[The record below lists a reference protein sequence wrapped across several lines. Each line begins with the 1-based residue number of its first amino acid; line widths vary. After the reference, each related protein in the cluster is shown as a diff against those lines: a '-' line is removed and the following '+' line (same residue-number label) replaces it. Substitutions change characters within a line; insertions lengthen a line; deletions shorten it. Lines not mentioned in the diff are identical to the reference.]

1 MVPFFVFLVV
11 TAVSAVIGLLATRR
25 TGKSG
30 KGWQRP
36 LAHGMA
42 VMFLVAASGHFVEPL
57 RSGLI
62 ATVPPIV
69 PFPDLVVTATG
80 IVEIVF
86 AAALLVP
93 VSRRLAA
100 TAAVLYLLAVFP
112 ANVLA
117 VTSVD
122 HPDAPS
128 TPLLLRALIQLVFI
142 TAAVVIARTGSGP
155 AVRDIL
161 RALRPARQPALPKS

>member
-1 MVPFFVFLVV
+1 MVPFYVFLGV
-11 TAVSAVIGLLATRR
+11 TAVSAVIGLIAARR
-25 TGKSG
+25 TCKPG

-42 VMFLVAASGHFVEPL
+42 AMFLVAASGHFIEPL

-62 ATVPPIV
+62 ATVPPII
-69 PFPDLVVTATG
+69 PFADLVVTATG
-80 IVEIVF
+80 ILEIVF

-93 VSRRLAA
+93 ASRRLAA
-100 TAAVLYLLAVFP
+100 TATVLYLLAVFP

-117 VTSVD
+117 ATVVD

-128 TPLLLRALIQLVFI
+128 TPLLLRTVIQLVFI
-142 TAAVVIARTGSGP
+142 AAAVVIARTGSGP
-155 AVRDIL
+155 GVRDVL
-161 RALRPARQPALPKS
+161 RRLRPMRKLHVD